1 MKQKFNR
8 IIAWHEKNLPAGLPY
23 EPLPQIGFLIE
34 ELGEVNKEFIK
45 GDIDAA
51 VGEITDLIV
60 FSVNA
65 ELLIECGACLF
76 DYDVLPKK
84 TYKSD
89 KEIVRELLRL
99 VNNCGNSALFDCHPQ
114 YLANNYFD
122 LIDGCCECI
131 KSLGYSPEIALEQTV
146 LKIESRR
153 GAWNDLIGKWAKE
166 KNQEDVYKPDYSLAK
181 LNK

>member
-1 MKQKFNR
+1 MNELFNR

-65 ELLIECGACLF
+65 VKLLGGDF
-76 DYDVLPKK
+76 DNKHFDFESANKTDKLPVIQKI
-84 TYKSD
+84 SD
-89 KEIVRELLRL
+89 FINRVIQSIWTVTPDL
-99 VNNCGNSALFDCHPQ
+99 Q
-114 YLANNYFD
+114 NYYD
-122 LIDGCCECI
+122 LILVCLRSI
-131 KSLGYSPEIALEQTV
+131 KSLGYSPELALLETIK
-146 LKIESRR
+146 KIESRR
-153 GAWNDLIGKWAKE
+153 GAWDASIGKWVKE
-166 KNQEDVYKPDYSLAK
+166 KNQSDVYIPDYSLAR
-181 LNK
+181 LS